1 MAVGGRAALVLAVV
15 GGAVLPPLCRYAA
28 VVLQEQPQ
36 PPPRPA
42 PQPPFRTP
50 PPQHPP
56 RALQPQPAAGGP
68 RPPRQTPRPGPP
80 ELWGLLTERWE
91 AAERPPLNCSS
102 YHQAW
107 GLLDATCHPPIR
119 PCASSA
125 APDLRALAAWLPG
138 RTLFLVGDSHIRWLF
153 GQLWCMAD
161 AAGVVAA
168 MTRWQPWHGQEYIV
182 FRRSG
187 QRGAAPD
194 GAPLARSV
202 YTWDWNAR
210 NRPRL
215 PLTCLELTPDGG
227 GDGSWAQPPPW
238 HAKGPGPALPGAG
251 RVCLRALY
259 KSSRREVGRQY
270 DHPADFLANV
280 PLQGSDAVVIG
291 IGTHYRAGDKLWVH
305 EGDLRA
311 DARRASQLL
320 ATGRG
325 LPGAAPAWVTLLPS
339 LPQFHPTTDG
349 LDLIRGKGGPRERAD
364 CRRPPAHSTWRNVVL
379 AEEFGRHRVA
389 WRALQL
395 TGSLAGA
402 PGTMSQRSFGSGAD
416 GWFGNDCVHFCQD
429 VYSAVLGAALQ
440 AAGCSECAPHADL
453 PERCEG
459 APVAPARGAAPPRPL

>member
-311 DARRASQLL
+311 DARRATKQL
-320 ATGRG
+320 ATGPG
-325 LPGAAPAWVTLLPS
+325 LGRPAPLAPPVPPHHRRAGPHPRQGRAARAGRLPPAPGA
-339 LPQFHPTTDG
+339 
-349 LDLIRGKGGPRERAD
+349 LDL
-364 CRRPPAHSTWRNVVL
+364 
-379 AEEFGRHRVA
+379 AE
-389 WRALQL
+389 
-395 TGSLAGA
+395 
-402 PGTMSQRSFGSGAD
+402 
-416 GWFGNDCVHFCQD
+416 
-429 VYSAVLGAALQ
+429 
-440 AAGCSECAPHADL
+440 
-453 PERCEG
+453 
-459 APVAPARGAAPPRPL
+459 RGAGRGVRAPPRRLARTAAHREPGRGPRHDVAAQLRVRGGRVVRQRLCAFLSGRVLGGAGGGAAGGGLQRVRPARRPTRAL